1 MPYLVVVRI
10 ILFNTYSTNNSNE
23 ANICISHILAKI
35 VLHKQSQKRNV
46 PNNILY
52 LKILQI
58 REKMFFTIGII
69 SQNTLF

>member
-46 PNNILY
+46 PNILY
-52 LKILQI
+52 LKILQN